1 MLASTMTRVSQ
12 TIQNSFLGEQGEAR
26 ESILEEI
33 TSELNNKNKS
43 WPDKEKRKFSSFQKD
58 T

>member
-33 TSELNNKNKS
+33 TSELNT
-43 WPDKEKRKFSSFQKD
+43 EE
-58 T
+58 